1 MPHRRL
7 GIAAAAAGQGEEVI
21 AAPVAGRLPAA
32 LLQHGPALA
41 HPEFGAAVAPV
52 GDEVGVGGV
61 GHQSLGQGEGFQ
73 PHLVAWGFIVEVEA
87 AAGMTDRHQ
96 AAVMVVPAAAGWAGV
111 PASPGLHAIR
121 TSLGLPL
128 PKPLFTAAS
137 MHGAPGPL
145 EGRLRPFGS
154 RVVDGFERVAGEAI
168 EQVHQQQL
176 LVLLF
181 VLQAQLHQLQEPG
194 RGGRRRIAKV
204 GQQLL
209 EGGIDAV
216 APDEHRIDRRTA
228 QQAPLRAGMA
238 GADGVV
244 VAVEQVSPAGVGW
257 FVGQRGALQSG
268 AGWVGSVAAS
278 AIPHQGRPQQ
288 ELLEEPGGVS
298 EMPLRRAGIGH
309 ALQSQILRFQR
320 RDQGLTTASH
330 PPVSALQLCEAGRGC
345 G

>member
-204 GQQLL
+204 G
-209 EGGIDAV
+209 
-216 APDEHRIDRRTA
+216 
-228 QQAPLRAGMA
+228 
-238 GADGVV
+238 
-244 VAVEQVSPAGVGW
+244 
-257 FVGQRGALQSG
+257 
-268 AGWVGSVAAS
+268 
-278 AIPHQGRPQQ
+278 
-288 ELLEEPGGVS
+288 
-298 EMPLRRAGIGH
+298 
-309 ALQSQILRFQR
+309 
-320 RDQGLTTASH
+320 
-330 PPVSALQLCEAGRGC
+330 
-345 G
+345 